1 MVEAIKLFG
10 MIVEAAIPY
19 AITFAIG
26 NYIVVS
32 FLRMGFKGEVRL

>member
-26 NYIVVS
+26 NYIVVT
-32 FLRMGFKGEVRL
+32 FLQMGFKGEVRL

>member
-26 NYIVVS
+26 NYIVVT